1 MTPRPSR
8 RGFVL
13 GAIGAGASLAMSP
26 RIIRADP
33 LPMPASVRAIYLNP
47 LATTEENRQ
56 GLLDLID
63 ASELNALVIDVK
75 EDGLYVPTR
84 VPLFTD
90 AGEVDDRYLD
100 ALALLDAVHARGIY
114 AIARVV
120 TFRDA
125 YIARTR
131 PDLAMIDALTGEPW
145 QSYDGL
151 TWLNPLKEEL
161 WSAYREFAKELVAL
175 GFDEVQFDYVRF
187 PSDGDLT
194 TLDAGVPLD
203 EPLRA
208 STIADF
214 LGSCRQVIAPLG
226 AATAADIFG
235 YTLLVDDIGIGQN
248 AGLMADQADV
258 LCPMVYPS
266 HYPDYSIL
274 VPGPTLPPSPA
285 QQSRALRSSRLLLTG
300 NDLIARSIQAYR
312 TWINHGLQDCLAAR
326 WGRCSPDLGQSQQDR
341 VFLQGADRQPQ
352 RPLLSQYGDV

>member
-1 MTPRPSR
+1 MTPRSSR

-13 GAIGAGASLAMSP
+13 GAIGASASLAMSP

-100 ALALLDAVHARGIY
+100 APALLDAVHARGIY

-194 TLDAGVPLD
+194 TLDAGAPLD

-274 VPGPTLPPSPA
+274 VPGPTPNDYPYEVVAISMEEGVKRVPPA
-285 QQSRALRSSRLLLTG
+285 QLRP
-300 NDLIARSIQAYR
+300 
-312 TWINHGLQDCLAAR
+312 WLQDFSLA
-326 WGRCSPDLGQSQQDR
+326 GMSPYGPAQVRAQIDAAQAGGAGGWMLWAADSVYTTDAL
-341 VFLQGADRQPQ
+341 VFE
-352 RPLLSQYGDV
+352 